1 MLNVK
6 TQEQELFADVP
17 EVSTVIHLSD
27 VTMTHARK
35 GLAAP
40 TLIANL
46 KAPGPYV
53 DAGLSLC
60 LTYVFLSKLI
70 HLFIHSF
77 SEMAMKEIHLSHVLS
92 TLVWPVLAEWMPSA
106 KKVAQELSANVGM
119 VMRVI
124 HLWGTLRHI
133 SFFIIACRISRGF
146 YMSIGSQTWSS
157 LCSLVN

>member
-92 TLVWPVLAEWMPSA
+92 ILV
-106 KKVAQELSANVGM
+106 
-119 VMRVI
+119 
-124 HLWGTLRHI
+124 
-133 SFFIIACRISRGF
+133 
-146 YMSIGSQTWSS
+146 
-157 LCSLVN
+157 